1 MTILS
6 IADVRKRFGPTI
18 ALAGVNLQV
27 HRGEVHALIGEN
39 GAGKS
44 TLMNVLAGS
53 VRPDHGDIEIEGRT
67 YAPANPL
74 DARRR
79 GIALIHQELSL
90 CPHLTVAENIMM
102 GMEPSRMG
110 WLDRR

>member
-18 ALAGVNLQV
+18 ALAGVNLKV

-53 VRPDHGDIEIEGRT
+53 VRPG
-67 YAPANPL
+67 L
-74 DARRR
+74 MLRRIR
-79 GIALIHQELSL
+79 LMLAVVVLH
-90 CPHLTVAENIMM
+90 
-102 GMEPSRMG
+102 
-110 WLDRR
+110 